1 MEGLIIRNKGGL
13 LQPMTFLPSQEILW
27 SFVDPRLNAE
37 EKLWF
42 IVLKGRQVS
51 CTTFFMALA
60 FIRTMAKPLTDSLV
74 IGQDLFTAANI
85 FGIAKR
91 FHQHLPLPKLREP
104 RVKEIDFPFPEG
116 ASRLRVVSAGNMAK
130 GRGTTQTIVHA
141 TEVAFWPQPE
151 VMVGLFQAMPDLGD
165 TMWVLESTANGMLGN
180 GKMFYDQWK
189 SSIGGKSDLTP
200 IFIPWYVMPEYHMS
214 PGVPED
220 EWDDEEKELY
230 KQFSKYGL
238 DAEAIAW
245 RRYAINTK
253 TEGILELF
261 RQEYPSSPREAFLTS
276 GLPAFDHLALMSQ
289 EQYVSPALSTGVM
302 IDKSRLANRVEPVLT
317 KQPRG
322 WIQIWKEPIEN
333 HQYALGVDTSEGI
346 KGGDYACAQL
356 VDMGTLEQVAVLHG
370 MLSPWDLAQ
379 QLNLLGRWYNN
390 AVLAVELANTG
401 RAVQDYLIRIFNYP
415 HLHVWQGRQDSI
427 RPAGGKLYGW
437 DTNVW
442 SRPLLIEA
450 GRRAVNTKLVT
461 IRDEATLEELQHF
474 SRIDTGKYE
483 ATSGHDDRVMALLIA
498 LRSREENY
506 APARKLVVSNEY
518 SLGDSMPHGFHV
530 VHTPEDKFQLRA
542 KLHQQLIERSKKST
556 KSWLQL

>member
-1 MEGLIIRNKGGL
+1 MEGLIIRNKHSL

-27 SFVDPRLNAE
+27 SFIGPDLDARK
-37 EKLWF
+37 KLWY

-51 CTTFFMALA
+51 CTTFFVALA
-60 FIRTMAKPLTDSLV
+60 FIRTMEQALTNSLI
-74 IGQDLFTAANI
+74 IGQELYTAAEI

-91 FHQHLPLPKLREP
+91 FYQHLPLPKMKEP
-104 RVKEIDFPFPEG
+104 RIKEIDFPFPEG
-116 ASRLRVVSAGNMAK
+116 ASKFRVVSAGNVAK
-130 GRGTTQTIVHA
+130 GRGTTQTLVHA
-141 TEVAFWPQPE
+141 TEVAYWPQPE

-165 TMWVLESTANGMLGN
+165 TMWVLESTANGMIGN

-189 SSIGGKSDLTP
+189 ASIDGRSDLTP
-200 IFIPWYVMPEYHMS
+200 IFIPWYVMPEYRLE
-214 PGVPED
+214 PGIPEA
-220 EWDDEEKELY
+220 EWDDEEKELIA
-230 KQFSKYGL
+230 QFTQYGL
-238 DAEAIAW
+238 TPESLAW

-253 TEGILELF
+253 TEGSLDKF
-261 RQEYPSSPREAFLTS
+261 RQEYPASPREAFIST
-276 GLPAFDHLALMSQ
+276 GMPAFEHLALLAQ
-289 EQYVSPALSTGVM
+289 ERYIASPVIKGEMQDKSTVGRRVDPAL
-302 IDKSRLANRVEPVLT
+302 IKRA
-317 KQPRG
+317 KG
-322 WIQIWKEPIEN
+322 WIEVWKEPIEN
-333 HQYALGVDTSEGI
+333 HQYVLGVDTSEGVR
-346 KGGDYACAQL
+346 GGDYACGQVL
-356 VDMGTLEQVAVLHG
+356 DMATLEQVAIIHG

-401 RAVQDYLIRIFNYP
+401 RAVQDYLIRLFNYP

-427 RPAGGKLYGW
+427 RHTGGKLYGW
-437 DTNVW
+437 ETNVW

-450 GRRAVNTKLVT
+450 GRRAINTKLVT
-461 IRDEATLEELQHF
+461 IRDRSTLDEMQNF

-506 APARKLVVSNEY
+506 APARKLIVSSEY

-530 VHTPEDKFQLRA
+530 IHTAEDRFNLRA
-542 KLHQQLIERSKKST
+542 QLHKDMIARAAKST